1 MIQASETAASSTSNS
16 PDSTEPQFCVDS
28 PSTYALLQQAS
39 REAFDTVVTPHV
51 ARSHPIIR
59 LVPKID
65 GVSENTRYEIKERSL
80 LDPSRVRRGLESR
93 SRDTP
98 IVCAR
103 VPEILDCDH

>member
-1 MIQASETAASSTSNS
+1 MIQASETATSSTSNCL
-16 PDSTEPQFCVDS
+16 DFTEPQFCVDS